1 MAREQLV
8 RLTGVVS
15 APSTAPGPMG
25 EAVVDKAFSHEPA
38 LLHETVRLL
47 AVRSGG
53 VYIDATV
60 GEGGHASAVLQAAM
74 PGGRLLGI
82 DKDPE
87 VIQRAT
93 ARLRPYDGGFHLVQG
108 SYAQLRDISFAL
120 GYESADGI
128 LLDLGFSSF
137 HIERS
142 DRGFSFAKDEPLDMR
157 FDPQGELTA
166 SHIVNEYPQDDLAN
180 ILHRFGEERRSR
192 AIARAIV
199 ASRPIEGTS
208 HLSRIISKGARV
220 SPGKIHPATRTFQA
234 LRIAVNSELEALE
247 SGLEQAVKCLRPGGR
262 LAVISYHSLEDRL
275 VKSTFARESKDC
287 VCPPRTPMCIC
298 GHSASVRLV
307 NKRVIVPSEAEVQS
321 NPRSRSARLRVAER
335 IENAPSS

>member
-1 MAREQLV
+1 MGRQQLV
-8 RLTGVVS
+8 RLTK
-15 APSTAPGPMG
+15 PNPELSTAPGPMG

-38 LLHETVRLL
+38 LLQETVRLL

-87 VIQRAT
+87 VIQRA
-93 ARLRPYDGGFHLVQG
+93 ALRLRAYDGAYRLVQG
-108 SYAQLRDISFAL
+108 SYAQVRDISYAL
-120 GYESADGI
+120 GYADADGI

-137 HIERS
+137 HIEQS
-142 DRGFSFAKDEPLDMR
+142 QRGFSFSKDEPLDMR
-157 FDPQGELTA
+157 FDPNGRLTA
-166 SHIVNEYPQDDLAN
+166 AHIVNERSQNELAD
-180 ILHRFGEERRSR
+180 ILHRYGEERRAR
-192 AIARAIV
+192 VIARAIV
-199 ASRPIEGTS
+199 EARPVQGTLHLARIASRGVRA
-208 HLSRIISKGARV
+208 L
-220 SPGKIHPATRTFQA
+220 PGQIHPATRTFQA
-234 LRIAVNSELEALE
+234 LRIAVNAELDTLETGLQQALR
-247 SGLEQAVKCLRPGGR
+247 SLKPGGR

-287 VCPPRTPMCIC
+287 ICPPRTPLCVC
-298 GHSASVRLV
+298 GHSASIRLV
-307 NKRVIVPSEAEVQS
+307 NKRVVVPSKAEVQA

-335 IENAPSS
+335 IENSPSS

>member
-1 MAREQLV
+1 MV
-8 RLTGVVS
+8 RLTG
-15 APSTAPGPMG
+15 ANPTLSTAPGPMG

-38 LLHETVRLL
+38 LLQETVRLL

-87 VIQRAT
+87 VIQA
-93 ARLRPYDGGFHLVQG
+93 AGGRLRPYDGAFRLVQG
-108 SYAQLRDISFAL
+108 SYAQIHDIAFAL
-120 GYESADGI
+120 GFEDADGI
-128 LLDLGFSSF
+128 LLDLGFSSY

-142 DRGFSFAKDEPLDMR
+142 ERGFSFAKDEPLDMR
-157 FDPQGELTA
+157 FDPEGLLTA
-166 SHIVNEYPQDDLAN
+166 AHIVNEYHRDDLAD

-192 AIARAIV
+192 AIARAVV
-199 ASRPIEGTS
+199 AARPVEGTL
-208 HLSRIISKGARV
+208 HLSQIVSKVLRV
-220 SPGKIHPATRTFQA
+220 LPGKIHPATRTFQA
-234 LRIAVNSELEALE
+234 LRIAVNSELDVLE
-247 SGLEQAVKCLRPGGR
+247 SSLEQAVTTLNPGGR

-287 VCPPRTPMCIC
+287 ICPPRIPMCIC
-298 GHSASVRLV
+298 GHTASIRLV
-307 NKRVIVPSEAEVQS
+307 NKRVVVPSKTEIQA

-335 IENAPSS
+335 IENSPSS

>member
-8 RLTGVVS
+8 KLTGVDTT
-15 APSTAPGPMG
+15 PSTAPGPMG

-60 GEGGHASAVLQAAM
+60 GEGGHASAVLQDAM

-87 VIQRAT
+87 VIQRASV
-93 ARLRPYDGGFHLVQG
+93 RLRPFDGAYRLAQG
-108 SYAQLRDISFAL
+108 SYAQMRDIAFAL
-120 GYESADGI
+120 GYEDADGI
-128 LLDLGFSSF
+128 LMDLGFSSF
-137 HIERS
+137 HLERS
-142 DRGFSFAKDEPLDMR
+142 DRGFSFSKDEPLDMR
-157 FDPQGELTA
+157 FDPQGGLTA
-166 SHIVNEYPQDDLAN
+166 AQIVNEYPQDDLAD
-180 ILHRFGEERRSR
+180 ILHQFGEERRARS
-192 AIARAIV
+192 IARAII
-199 ASRPIEGTS
+199 ASRPIEGTA
-208 HLSRIISKGARV
+208 HLSRIVSKGTRV
-220 SPGKIHPATRTFQA
+220 SSGRIHPATRTFQA
-234 LRIAVNSELEALE
+234 LRIAVNSELDDLE
-247 SGLEQAVKCLRPGGR
+247 TGLEQALKCLRIGGR

-287 VCPPRTPMCIC
+287 ICPPRTPMCVC

-307 NKRVIVPSEAEVQS
+307 NRRVAVPSQAEVQS